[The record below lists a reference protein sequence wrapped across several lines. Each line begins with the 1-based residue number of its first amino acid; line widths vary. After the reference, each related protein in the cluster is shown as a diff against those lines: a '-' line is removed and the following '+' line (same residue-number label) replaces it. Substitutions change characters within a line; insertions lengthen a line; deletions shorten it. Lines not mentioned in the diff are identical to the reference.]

1 MAILILPPQFL
12 MGPPLPSQKWTPR
25 KIDFFDVSAD
35 FEGKKL
41 VQNKMDLDFF
51 CCQKT
56 VQKKILSHFFTCGLS
71 KRT

>member
-51 CCQKT
+51 LLPKNST
-56 VQKKILSHFFTCGLS
+56 KKNT
-71 KRT
+71 